1 MKKLI
6 LPLAVLLLAGC
17 YSDKESEL
25 YPSPT
30 TGGGGGCDTAN
41 MTFAKVQPIFNQ
53 SCALAGCHDAA
64 TKSFNH
70 DLSNYNGVVTSVN
83 TGRLLGAIRH
93 ETGFL
98 QMPKGMP
105 KMDDCKISQIT
116 AWVNAGMPQ

>member
-1 MKKLI
+1 MKKVI
-6 LPLAVLLLAGC
+6 FPLAFLLLVGC
-17 YSDKESEL
+17 YNDKESEL
-25 YPSPT
+25 YPSPAT
-30 TGGGGGCDTAN
+30 GGGGCDTAN

-53 SCALAGCHDAA
+53 SCALAGCHDAV

-83 TGRLLGAIRH
+83 SGRFLGAIRH
-93 ETGFL
+93 DAGFL

-105 KMDDCKISQIT
+105 KLDDCKLTQIT